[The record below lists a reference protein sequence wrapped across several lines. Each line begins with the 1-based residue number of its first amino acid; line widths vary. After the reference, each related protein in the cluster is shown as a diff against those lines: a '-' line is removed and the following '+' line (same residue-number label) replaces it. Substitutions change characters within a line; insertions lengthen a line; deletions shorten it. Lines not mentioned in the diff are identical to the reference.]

1 MAHFRIR
8 FSAKLY
14 LGVPSLSLI
23 SLVSYYKYHHLGI
36 FFFLFSFLLS
46 FFCFLYFFRWAVL
59 RTVIQQST
67 NFKFCSFWRLLFGDF
82 LGLNGGP
89 RPSIFEL
96 ELPLSDICWK
106 EKTIFS
112 QYKTVVTVIN
122 IDRQS
127 SVKKPTSKNT
137 SSNNTFPIFTLCTTL
152 PISFFLKVG
161 GI

>member
-1 MAHFRIR
+1 MGELETFAL
-8 FSAKLY
+8 SKSYL
-14 LGVPSLSLI
+14 LGVLNEVLTE
-23 SLVSYYKYHHLGI
+23 L
-36 FFFLFSFLLS
+36 
-46 FFCFLYFFRWAVL
+46 CLY
-59 RTVIQQST
+59 IQTSNVYNLDHQ
-67 NFKFCSFWRLLFGDF
+67 CVDV
-82 LGLNGGP
+82 NGGP